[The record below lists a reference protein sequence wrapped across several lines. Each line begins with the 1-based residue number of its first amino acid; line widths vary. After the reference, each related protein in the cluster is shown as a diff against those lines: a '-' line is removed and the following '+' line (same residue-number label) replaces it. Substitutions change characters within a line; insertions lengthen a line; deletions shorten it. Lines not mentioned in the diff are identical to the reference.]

1 MNLQEIA
8 EQRLGKDRAE
18 ELRSDIGQLAAEL
31 EQLRSAPVEVEDEP

>member
-8 EQRLGKDRAE
+8 EQKLGKARAE
-18 ELRSDIGQLAAEL
+18 ELRSDIEQLAAEL